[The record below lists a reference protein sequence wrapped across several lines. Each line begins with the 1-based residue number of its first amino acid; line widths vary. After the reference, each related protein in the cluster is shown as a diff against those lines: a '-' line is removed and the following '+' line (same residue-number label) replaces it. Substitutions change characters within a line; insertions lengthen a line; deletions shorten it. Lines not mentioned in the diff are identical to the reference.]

1 MAARQPTKP
10 TWNAELRELRWG
22 KQLVKKFKGPAANQ
36 ELICAVFEED
46 KWAPR
51 IDDPLPGGLTRQ
63 KRQARLHD
71 VVARLNKS
79 QRRLKFTLV
88 VTAKGTACAGRR
100 FDRPRSD
107 PGAAIAIPKMR
118 VNLGS

>member
-51 IDDPLPGGLTRQ
+51 IDDPLPGGLTRR
-63 KRQARLHD
+63 KRHDRLRD
-71 VVARLNKS
+71 VIRRLNGHQEATHIHFCPDGRGKGVRWEKIWPTTALP
-79 QRRLKFTLV
+79 RRSYCNSKN
-88 VTAKGTACAGRR
+88 AG
-100 FDRPRSD
+100 
-107 PGAAIAIPKMR
+107 
-118 VNLGS
+118 